1 MAEIITTTTSEIP
14 GKKVA
19 QVLGVVKGNTIRAR
33 HVGRDIAAGFKN
45 LVGGEIKSYSEMT
58 TKAREESFNRMVNEA
73 VELGADA
80 VIMIRFATS
89 MVMQGAAEM
98 LAYGTAVKLK

>member
-1 MAEIITTTTSEIP
+1 MEILTTTTSEIP

-19 QVLGVVKGNTIRAR
+19 EILGVVKGNTIRAR

-45 LVGGEIKSYSEMT
+45 IVGGEIKSYTEMT
-58 TKAREESFNRMVNEA
+58 EKARDEAFNRMINQA
-73 VELGADA
+73 VDLGADA
-80 VIMIRFATS
+80 IINIRFATS
-89 MVMQGAAEM
+89 MVMTGAAEM

>member
-1 MAEIITTTTSEIP
+1 MTEMIITTTSEIP

-19 QVLGVVKGNTIRAR
+19 EILGVVKGNTIRAR

-45 LVGGEIKSYSEMT
+45 IVGGEIKSYTEMT
-58 TKAREESFNRMVNEA
+58 EKAREEALNRMINQA
-73 VELGADA
+73 VELKADA
-80 VIMIRFATS
+80 IITIRFATS
-89 MVMQGAAEM
+89 MVMTGAAEM

>member
-1 MAEIITTTTSEIP
+1 MEIITSTTSEIP

-19 QVLGVVKGNTIRAR
+19 KILGIVKGNTIRAR
-33 HVGRDIAAGFKN
+33 HVGRDVMAGLKT
-45 LVGGEIKSYSEMT
+45 LVGGEIKSYTEMT
-58 TKAREESFNRMVNEA
+58 AKAREEAFNRMVNDA

-80 VIMIRFATS
+80 VINIRFATS
-89 MVMQGAAEM
+89 VVMQGAAEM